1 MTLKKVHFVLPRC
14 AQCGNEVRHDAV
26 FCGMCGAPITRRAIS
41 TPPTVPHQ
49 GGRSSSLFDRMIRA
63 ARLDPMLFEE
73 VEADETATTQALS
86 IVALASICSGIG
98 NGIQEALTG
107 SGLAGISVGL
117 FGGLVMALIGWGV
130 WSFVT
135 YMVGSRIFGGTASFS
150 ELLRTIGFS
159 NTPSVLL
166 IFSFLPFVGGL
177 LSFAVSLWGLVAMVI
192 AVRQALDFST
202 GKAIITCVVGWIA
215 QIILLVIIGLLL
227 ALPFIIFGL

>member
-1 MTLKKVHFVLPRC
+1 
-14 AQCGNEVRHDAV
+14 
-26 FCGMCGAPITRRAIS
+26 
-41 TPPTVPHQ
+41 
-49 GGRSSSLFDRMIRA
+49 
-63 ARLDPMLFEE
+63 
-73 VEADETATTQALS
+73 
-86 IVALASICSGIG
+86 
-98 NGIQEALTG
+98 
-107 SGLAGISVGL
+107 
-117 FGGLVMALIGWGV
+117 MALIGWGV

-215 QIILLVIIGLLL
+215 QIILLVIIAVLL
-227 ALPFIIFGL
+227 AIPFILFGL